1 MKKMDKI
8 FSPSLKRTGF
18 TQYITNNLKIP
29 DATKLNY
36 SRFVPNSDF
45 FRIER
50 DEIFVMARLF
60 SLNLPEA

>member
-1 MKKMDKI
+1 MEKL

-18 TQYITNNLKIP
+18 TQNVTKNLKIP
-29 DATKLNY
+29 DTTKLNY
-36 SRFVPNSDF
+36 SIFVPNSDF

>member
-1 MKKMDKI
+1 MEKL
-8 FSPSLKRTGF
+8 FGPSLKRTGF
-18 TQYITNNLKIP
+18 TQHITNNLKIP
-29 DATKLNY
+29 DTTKLNY

-45 FRIER
+45 FRFER

>member
-1 MKKMDKI
+1 MEKLFI
-8 FSPSLKRTGF
+8 PSLKRTGF
-18 TQYITNNLKIP
+18 TQYVTKNLKIP
-29 DATKLNY
+29 ETTKLNY
-36 SRFVPNSDF
+36 SIFVPNSDF

>member
-1 MKKMDKI
+1 MEKL

-18 TQYITNNLKIP
+18 TQYVTKNLKIP
-29 DATKLNY
+29 DTTILNY
-36 SRFVPNSDF
+36 SIFVPNSDF

>member
-1 MKKMDKI
+1 MEKL

-18 TQYITNNLKIP
+18 TQYVTKNLKIP
-29 DATKLNY
+29 DTTKLNY
-36 SRFVPNSDF
+36 TIFVPNSDF

-50 DEIFVMARLF
+50 DEIFVMARLP

>member
-1 MKKMDKI
+1 MEKL
-8 FSPSLKRTGF
+8 FGPSLKRTGF
-18 TQYITNNLKIP
+18 TQYVTKNLKIP
-29 DATKLNY
+29 DTTKLNY
-36 SRFVPNSDF
+36 TIFVPNSDF